1 MAVTVANTSVRKP
14 SPSIDRSSSDR
25 DRTRW
30 CTTMRTLP
38 SAGTPGSWSRT
49 TNVLPGGETGVW
61 ATSTISGA
69 GPRATSGIASL
80 GSRQREEE
88 GGGEDRSDAVARAGP
103 H

>member
-1 MAVTVANTSVRKP
+1 MAVTVAKTSVRKP

-30 CTTMRTLP
+30 CTTIRTLP

-49 TNVLPGGETGVW
+49 TNVLPGGETGVC
-61 ATSTISGA
+61 ATSTIA
-69 GPRATSGIASL
+69 GPGPRGDVEHRVAGF
-80 GSRQREEE
+80 RQREEE
-88 GGGEDRSDAVARAGP
+88 GGGEDRSDAVARAGS